1 MTGRRRE
8 SPARFGASAGGSV
21 DGAPS
26 PGDAARR
33 LFVGV
38 PIAAAAR
45 DEIVALVE
53 TVREAADPSVR
64 DVRWVR
70 LDGLHL
76 TLRFLGETPEDVV
89 DGVIAAVDE
98 AARGRSPFPVV
109 VTGAGAFPSMAR
121 PRTLWLGV
129 ADGSDELAELAA
141 RLDDR
146 LAAAGWPRSERPFRA
161 HLTLARSDGVRSGP
175 DVARRLVAAAEG
187 RRVRFEASSLVLF
200 ETVAGQGPARYVVEH
215 EARLT

>member
-38 PIAAAAR
+38 PIGAAAR

-89 DGVIAAVDE
+89 DGVIVAVDE

-146 LAAAGWPRSERPFRA
+146 LAVAGWPRSERPFRA

-187 RRVRFEASSLVLF
+187 RRVRFEANSLVLF